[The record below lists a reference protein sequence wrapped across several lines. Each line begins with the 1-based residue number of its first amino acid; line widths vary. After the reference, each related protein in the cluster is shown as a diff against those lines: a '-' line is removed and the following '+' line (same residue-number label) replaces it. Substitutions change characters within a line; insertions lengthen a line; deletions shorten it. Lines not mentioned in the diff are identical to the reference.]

1 VNPSVLTLS
10 YFRHTA
16 TNSDKS
22 QAPIFND
29 DFALSLPSIAAPD
42 AKGGVEELHA
52 RHAEFFGDPDSTT
65 LPTSFA
71 SATKRLESRRITLK
85 DAERLLSSYQKK
97 ASFFPF
103 VDVAADATVPQLSR
117 KSPFLLLAILNSAA
131 IDDPHLYH
139 QMEYEFKRVLSGKII
154 VEGKKSLDFLQGL
167 LVYIA
172 WLVNLPFKN
181 SHVDSRMAFCHA

>member
-1 VNPSVLTLS
+1 MANNLTRHSSSNP
-10 YFRHTA
+10 
-16 TNSDKS
+16 DKS

-29 DFALSLPSIAAPD
+29 EFALSLPSITAPD

-52 RHAEFFGDPDSTT
+52 HHAEFLGDPNTAIVLTKTESTR
-65 LPTSFA
+65 
-71 SATKRLESRRITLK
+71 KRLEPRKVTLG

-103 VDVAADATVPQLSR
+103 VNVPVDATVPQLSK

-131 IDDPHLYH
+131 IDDPYLYH
-139 QMEYEFKRVLSGKII
+139 QMEHEFKRVLSGKII

-172 WLVNLPFKN
+172 W
-181 SHVDSRMAFCHA
+181 